1 MGVCD
6 SSGKK
11 KKENDDLLDRQK
23 KILNDDNDIS
33 IQNLTDHIVEE
44 NTNISEPEVEIKN
57 NNNEQKPAVHV
68 YNPKNLESVKYD
80 PNLFKSSQSN
90 FGESSQVEIF
100 YKGQIL
106 NYSNVIDEKNINN
119 NKTRKL
125 NDGVDTNNENLFSKS
140 VTGFSFNNKP
150 FSLFKDNKTK
160 IEINPLKSKSL
171 TLSSYNRKRNIINI
185 NNDNENSINMND
197 RDSFNDGG

>member
-11 KKENDDLLDRQK
+11 KKENNDLLDRHK

-57 NNNEQKPAVHV
+57 NNNDQKPEPHV

-80 PNLFKSSQSN
+80 PNLFKSCQSN

-171 TLSSYNRKRNIINI
+171 TLSSYNRKRNNIHIN
-185 NNDNENSINMND
+185 
-197 RDSFNDGG
+197 

>member
-1 MGVCD
+1 MGIGD

-11 KKENDDLLDRQK
+11 QKEKDDLLDRQK

-57 NNNEQKPAVHV
+57 NNNDQKPAPHV

-80 PNLFKSSQSN
+80 PNLFKSCQSN

-100 YKGQIL
+100 YKGQRL
-106 NYSNVIDEKNINN
+106 NYSNVINEKNININ
-119 NKTRKL
+119 HLFLVCRKYHHL
-125 NDGVDTNNENLFSKS
+125 R
-140 VTGFSFNNKP
+140 
-150 FSLFKDNKTK
+150 K
-160 IEINPLKSKSL
+160 IF
-171 TLSSYNRKRNIINI
+171 NIILFCFLKI
-185 NNDNENSINMND
+185 N
-197 RDSFNDGG
+197 RHK